1 MADMVKIL
9 AKMFR
14 NVLDSDKKNYTV
26 NDELDNIRSY
36 ICLQNIRF
44 DNVITLH
51 EDVDQ
56 KLCRH
61 VSCRFCSSRSLKI
74 HSNTEAERV
83 VYRSKYL
90 YQEDWLMNILWC
102 LPFRMMVPVCP
113 VRDWKK
119 YDTAWRH
126 CRKHHRARNTKLS
139 SNRSSQYSR
148 ADQIALW
155 K

>member
-1 MADMVKIL
+1 
-9 AKMFR
+9 MFR

-56 KLCRH
+56 KLCQARIMPILFQP
-61 VSCRFCSSRSLKI
+61 VIENSFKYGSRESGIPIKI
-74 HSNTEAERV
+74 SISGRLVDEH
-83 VYRSKYL
+83 
-90 YQEDWLMNILWC
+90 I
-102 LPFRMMVPVCP
+102 MVFTIQDDGAGMS

-119 YDTAWRH
+119 YDTAWSIVGNITERG
-126 CRKHHRARNTKLS
+126 NTKLS